1 MKRSS
6 PKSLLLFYGSNRFNC
21 TIFALVIIKISW
33 LFAGARA
40 YLYYVQALWCRKR
53 GLDMLGKLEAL
64 ILGII
69 QGLTEFLPIS
79 STGHLYLGR
88 NLFGLQEAGLLL
100 DTMLHVG
107 TLLAVFVFYKNEFVK
122 IIRNPFSKLTFL
134 LIVGTIPAVVI
145 GLLFK
150 DYFEEIS
157 KTGVTI
163 GWEFLVTGL
172 FLWIADSAKNGYKKM
187 DDISYTDAFIIGSFQ
202 AAAILPAISRSGF
215 TIVAALWRKLDRETA
230 AYFSFLLS
238 TPAIVGAVILQSLD
252 LFSGTGE
259 EISLSAL
266 VIGILSS
273 ALFGYFAV
281 KWMIGFLKK
290 RSLKPFA
297 VYVWILGFAVLF
309 FQFTGQ
315 F

>member
-1 MKRSS
+1 
-6 PKSLLLFYGSNRFNC
+6 
-21 TIFALVIIKISW
+21 
-33 LFAGARA
+33 
-40 YLYYVQALWCRKR
+40 
-53 GLDMLGKLEAL
+53 MLTKLEAL

-107 TLLAVFVFYKNEFVK
+107 TLLAVFVFYKDEFLK
-122 IIRNPFSKLTFL
+122 ILRNPFSKLTFL
-134 LIVGTIPAVVI
+134 LIIGTIPAVI
-145 GLLFK
+145 FGLAFK
-150 DYFEEIS
+150 DYIEDIS

-163 GWEFLVTGL
+163 GWEFLLTGL
-172 FLWIADSAKNGYKKM
+172 FLWLADSAKNGHKRM
-187 DDISYTDAFIIGSFQ
+187 DDIGYKDAFIIGSFQ
-202 AAAILPAISRSGF
+202 AVAILPAISRSGM

-238 TPAIVGAVILQSLD
+238 TPAIAGAVVLQTKD
-252 LFSGTGE
+252 LLSGGGE

-266 VIGILSS
+266 LVGIVSS
-273 ALFGYFAV
+273 AFFGYIAV
-281 KWMIGFLKK
+281 KWMIGFLKNH
-290 RSLKPFA
+290 SLKPFA
-297 VYVWILGFAVLF
+297 VYVWVLGLVVLF
-309 FQFTGQ
+309 FQFTGR

>member
-1 MKRSS
+1 
-6 PKSLLLFYGSNRFNC
+6 
-21 TIFALVIIKISW
+21 
-33 LFAGARA
+33 
-40 YLYYVQALWCRKR
+40 
-53 GLDMLGKLEAL
+53 MLTKLEAL
-64 ILGII
+64 ILGLI

-100 DTMLHVG
+100 DTMLHIG
-107 TLLAVFVFYKNEFVK
+107 TLLAVFVFYKDEFIK
-122 IIRNPFSKLTFL
+122 IIKKPFSKLTYL
-134 LIVGTIPAVVI
+134 LLVGTIPAVVI

-163 GWEFLVTGL
+163 GWEFLITGI

-187 DDISYTDAFIIGSFQ
+187 DDIGYKDAFIIGTFQ
-202 AAAILPAISRSGF
+202 AVAIFPAISRSGM

-238 TPAIVGAVILQSLD
+238 TPAIAGAVVLQSVD
-252 LFSGTGE
+252 LASGAGE

-266 VIGILSS
+266 LVGIISS
-273 ALFGYFAV
+273 AIFGYFAV
-281 KWMIGFLKK
+281 RWMIGFLKK
-290 RSLKPFA
+290 HSLKPFA
-297 VYVWILGFAVLF
+297 VYVWLLGLTVLY
-309 FQFTGQ
+309 FQFTGK